1 MEITIQTRTVSLRP
15 KVRSENSTP
24 QIFLQEKFSV
34 TCASEHNVL
43 RCLLFRKLVKLCHLI
58 CYFIFQLIEKKKYSC
73 HKRISAERIQCK
85 DIKFINM
92 KEVIQKI
99 GMQGSVSQIVNNV
112 GELILKEF
120 LNLYIK
126 TQSSKNSLSGKT
138 SFSDMFVCEHEYVCV
153 YMSISVH
160 MCVFVSVYLS
170 THRHACMH
178 TYAFV
183 G

>member
-1 MEITIQTRTVSLRP
+1 
-15 KVRSENSTP
+15 
-24 QIFLQEKFSV
+24 
-34 TCASEHNVL
+34 
-43 RCLLFRKLVKLCHLI
+43 
-58 CYFIFQLIEKKKYSC
+58 
-73 HKRISAERIQCK
+73 
-85 DIKFINM
+85 M

-99 GMQGSVSQIVNNV
+99 VMQGSVSQILNNV

-153 YMSISVH
+153 YVSISVH

-170 THRHACMH
+170 THRHVCMH
-178 TYAFV
+178 TYVFV